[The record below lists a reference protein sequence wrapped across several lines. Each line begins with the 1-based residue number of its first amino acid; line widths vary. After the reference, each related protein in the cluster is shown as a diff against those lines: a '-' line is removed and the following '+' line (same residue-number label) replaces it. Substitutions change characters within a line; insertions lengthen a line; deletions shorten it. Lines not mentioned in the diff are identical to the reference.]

1 MNLLAGLAAFGVV
14 LLVTPAPP
22 RLRRSAEAGQ
32 PNEPPRG
39 HWMHRWR
46 WLLAAMAG
54 VGGFLF
60 VGGRM
65 APVAAVAAGCVAWWV
80 IGRTESP
87 AERRIRRQVRSD
99 LPHLVD
105 LLAAALRGGATP
117 GQGVRMACGALPG
130 PAAERL
136 AGVSGRLDLG
146 VEPAQVWASLAV
158 DTELAPLGRALAR
171 SHRTGAAV
179 VPTIEQLAG
188 ELGRSAT
195 ADIEEQARAVGV
207 RAALPLGLCLLPS
220 FLLLGIVP
228 LVVGMLAELDV

>member
-22 RLRRSAEAGQ
+22 RLRRSAEVGQ

-80 IGRTESP
+80 IGRT
-87 AERRIRRQVRSD
+87 
-99 LPHLVD
+99 
-105 LLAAALRGGATP
+105 
-117 GQGVRMACGALPG
+117 
-130 PAAERL
+130 
-136 AGVSGRLDLG
+136 
-146 VEPAQVWASLAV
+146 
-158 DTELAPLGRALAR
+158 
-171 SHRTGAAV
+171 
-179 VPTIEQLAG
+179 
-188 ELGRSAT
+188 
-195 ADIEEQARAVGV
+195 
-207 RAALPLGLCLLPS
+207 
-220 FLLLGIVP
+220 
-228 LVVGMLAELDV
+228 